1 MSQVSAAVVIPT
13 YNRPDAVCRCVQSIL
28 AGEMQPEQIFVCDQ
42 SHDRATCH
50 MVEEQFGA
58 SNQVIYLHLDRPN
71 ASAARN
77 AGLFAASAGL
87 VAFIDDDCVAD
98 RRWLAALMSEY
109 TGGEEG
115 VVAVTGR
122 VLPLF
127 TEGRQVASS
136 SRSSTMRRV
145 FRAADGGVRRG
156 EWAPWD
162 VGTGANILASRA
174 ILTSIGGFDTR
185 LGPGSKA
192 YAAEDIDL
200 LYRLTRAGAVVYQPD
215 AVVYHPAEQ
224 SRSRLRSRY
233 RYGTGMGF
241 MLGRHIK
248 RGDRTA
254 RRVLML
260 YLRLRLAKLFSRQVG
275 RLPERVM
282 VLIGA
287 LTALGRSLLEGAA
300 VQPRRGQRVRN
311 ERYG

>member
-1 MSQVSAAVVIPT
+1 MI
-13 YNRPDAVCRCVQSIL
+13 
-28 AGEMQPEQIFVCDQ
+28 
-42 SHDRATCH
+42 
-50 MVEEQFGA
+50 EEQFGA
-58 SNQVIYLHLDRPN
+58 SNRVIYLHLDQPN

-77 AGLFAASAGL
+77 AGLFASNADL
-87 VAFIDDDCVAD
+87 VAFVDDDCVAD
-98 RRWLAALMSEY
+98 RGWLAALVNQY
-109 TGGEEG
+109 RDDGED

-145 FRAADGGVRRG
+145 FRAADGGMRRG

-174 ILTSIGGFDTR
+174 VLASIGGFDTR

-192 YAAEDIDL
+192 HAAEDIDL
-200 LYRLTRAGAVVYQPD
+200 LYRLTRAGAVVYQPT

-248 RGDRTA
+248 QGDRTA

-260 YLRLRLAKLFSRQVG
+260 YLRLRLAKLFSRQLG
-275 RLPERVM
+275 RLPERVI

-287 LTALGRSLLEGAA
+287 LTALSRSLLEGNT
-300 VQPRRGQRVRN
+300 VQPRRGQRVRD